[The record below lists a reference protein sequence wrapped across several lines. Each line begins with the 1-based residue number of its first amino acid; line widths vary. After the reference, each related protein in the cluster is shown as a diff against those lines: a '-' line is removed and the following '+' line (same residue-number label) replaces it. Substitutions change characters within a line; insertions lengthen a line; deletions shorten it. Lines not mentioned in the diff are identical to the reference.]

1 MEVRRR
7 ARGRGHDG
15 VLAVVGLALLFT
27 VCGFNVGAS
36 VVERV
41 SVCSC
46 KLIGC
51 SLGLANSSGHDR
63 RCTPACML
71 PGADGGGRGAATAS
85 AADSGC
91 CPDFATFCAPKQ
103 NGANTRH
110 DFAGKPVNAG
120 NVVPRPAFTA
130 TVVSAP
136 AEVAWPAQGS
146 NHGAAGQGEAALF
159 SLKVAVSVVRAP
171 MDAGDPMTPQ
181 RRADD
186 DRRQLQSLD
195 EERLPTPSNLLA
207 VVTLQGGWSITFNC
221 HCQTDTPY
229 SPLNQSPHV
238 VNFAHLTPMCSARA
252 PPA

>member
-7 ARGRGHDG
+7 ARGRGRDG